1 MVSYQTPAILVRVQT
16 HCEAVLVLRM
26 RAVDIVQD
34 AGFTPV
40 EAANA
45 EIYRLDNFLHP
56 SGRVAPLAI
65 A

>member
-1 MVSYQTPAILVRVQT
+1 
-16 HCEAVLVLRM
+16 LVLRM

-45 EIYRLDNFLHP
+45 DTYRLDNFLHLA
-56 SGRVAPLAI
+56 GRVAPLPI